1 MLRIEPALVHY
12 LTAFKAQTGERRL
25 PLRRL
30 LKMLQ
35 DYPREPFLAA
45 LKLAEQYR
53 LFDLERLERMI
64 LKQIAHDYFVLPL
77 KDLESPNE

>member
-1 MLRIEPALVHY
+1 
-12 LTAFKAQTGERRL
+12 
-25 PLRRL
+25 
-30 LKMLQ
+30 MLQ

-77 KDLESPNE
+77 KDLERQDE